1 MGTKEELVKTREARL
16 AQQSS
21 DPFYLK
27 ESSTKSPIH
36 VPNISDIPVQKI
48 ELDVLLEITGLA
60 TSDQYLEMKQQQNGI
75 KPEKK
80 KKKKDHEDDGAEDD
94 DDEQAVPV
102 PVFVSKNAEMP

>member
-1 MGTKEELVKTREARL
+1 MLFDVMCFITRFTL
-16 AQQSS
+16 N
-21 DPFYLK
+21 DNLFYLK

-48 ELDVLLEITGLA
+48 ELDVPLEITGLA

-80 KKKKDHEDDGAEDD
+80 KKKKKKNKKKDHEG
-94 DDEQAVPV
+94 
-102 PVFVSKNAEMP
+102 K